1 MTSTNRSKRS
11 CSISL
16 FRELLIPISF
26 YWSLVLLIWDKQR
39 YDIVHSNPLF
49 NWNASEWLIGYQGG
63 FVRRGLF
70 GTLARFLVEYG
81 IEKNLV
87 LTLFPSLC
95 FFLLASLWF
104 SFALGAYLRD
114 ARVKAGA
121 LTCFLINPSALFFFL
136 TNGNIFRKD
145 VVFIVLLFASLVIIH
160 FCLTSDRVNN
170 WTGVLISSAVLGVSG
185 LVMLGLHE
193 GLYVFIAL
201 PLSIQPFCGY
211 WKSINNDHPPFG
223 PIIFFMFSIV
233 FLASILSIAFNG
245 NEKNVLAICQS
256 WSQVWTS
263 SCTPEDLPNLGAI
276 SALAWTRAQAV
287 STGSGLRNIFSG
299 YSPLNILSIVF
310 FPALTS
316 RVVYALTGRTG
327 YYAFRNTIACLFWPC
342 CILFVVGCDWGRFM
356 AVILTLS
363 CLLAVSIPSAVP
375 DLSILP
381 PAVLVPVNSV
391 ANALDRACLALGL
404 SSTHPAKLQYWVVGV
419 ILCVG
424 LPVIGYTSLEQIF
437 STGVWR
443 AFSDRA
449 IWILT
454 VFFNQSIVT

>member
-1 MTSTNRSKRS
+1 MTSTTRSKRS
-11 CSISL
+11 NPVSL
-16 FRELLIPISF
+16 LGELLIPVSF

-70 GTLARFLVEYG
+70 GTFARFLIEHG

-87 LTLFPSLC
+87 LTFFPSLC

-114 ARVKAGA
+114 ARVKTRA
-121 LTCFLINPSALFFFL
+121 LACFLINPSALFFFL

-145 VVFIVLLFASLVIIH
+145 IVFIVLLFASLALIH
-160 FCLTSDRVNN
+160 FCLTSDRLDNGPGGLIASV
-170 WTGVLISSAVLGVSG
+170 VLVVSG
-185 LVMLGLHE
+185 LAMLGLHE

-201 PLSIQPFCGY
+201 PLSALLFYRCWRSETADFRAVGAGISLGF
-211 WKSINNDHPPFG
+211 
-223 PIIFFMFSIV
+223 IIVLVASA
-233 FLASILSIAFNG
+233 LSILFNG
-245 NEKNVLAICQS
+245 DGKNVLSICRS
-256 WSQVWTS
+256 WAQVWAS

-276 SALAWTRAQAV
+276 SALGWTRAQAIAV
-287 STGSGLRNIFSG
+287 SGLRNILSG
-299 YSPLNILSIVF
+299 YSPLNILSVVF

-316 RVVYALTGRTG
+316 RVVCALTGKTG
-327 YYAFRNTIACLFWPC
+327 YYAFRNTIAYLFWPC

-356 AVILTLS
+356 SVVLTLS
-363 CLLAVSIPSAVP
+363 CLIAISLPSAVP

-381 PAVLVPVNSV
+381 AAVLVPVNSA
-391 ANALDRACLALGL
+391 ANVLDRVCLPVSLNL
-404 SSTHPAKLQYWVVGV
+404 SHPAKLQYWVVGV
-419 ILCVG
+419 ILFVG

-437 STGVWR
+437 STGVWS

-454 VFFNQSIVT
+454 VFFNQSIAR